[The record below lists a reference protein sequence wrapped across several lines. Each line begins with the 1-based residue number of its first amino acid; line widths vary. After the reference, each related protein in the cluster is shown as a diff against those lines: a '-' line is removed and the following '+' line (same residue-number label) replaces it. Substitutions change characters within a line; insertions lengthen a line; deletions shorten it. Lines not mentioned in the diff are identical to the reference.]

1 MRFKAAA
8 IQMCSGIDPERN
20 AADMARLVRAAAAQ
34 GAIYIQT
41 PEMTGAVQRDRA
53 GLRAV
58 LRGEA
63 DDVVLRTGREL
74 AAELGVHVHI
84 GSTAIAREDG
94 KLANRGFLIG
104 PEGAIVC
111 SYDKIHMFDV
121 DLDNGESWRES
132 AAYEPGCTAMTA
144 SVPFGELGFTICY
157 DVRFPALFRMQ
168 AVNGAEVI
176 SVPAAFTRQTGEAHW
191 EVLLRARAIEN
202 GVFIIA
208 AAQAGVHEDGRET
221 YGHSMIIDPWGKVL
235 ASAGGTGEAVV
246 LAEIDTGAVHAAR
259 KRIPNLVN
267 AREFSFQKIAGAGA

>member
-1 MRFKAAA
+1 MTFKAAA
-8 IQMCSGIDPERN
+8 IQMCSGVDPERN
-20 AADMARLVRAAAAQ
+20 AADMARLVREAAAQ

-58 LRGEA
+58 LSGEA
-63 DDVVLRTGREL
+63 DDIVLLRAREL

-94 KLANRGFLIG
+94 KLANRGFLVG
-104 PEGAIVC
+104 PDGGIVC
-111 SYDKIHMFDV
+111 RYDKIHMFDV

-132 AAYEPGCTAMTA
+132 AAYEPGCTALTA
-144 SVPFGELGFTICY
+144 SLPFAELGFTICY
-157 DVRFPALFRMQ
+157 DVRFPALFRML

-191 EVLLRARAIEN
+191 EILLRARAIEN

-208 AAQAGVHEDGRET
+208 AAQAGLHEDGRET
-221 YGHSMIIDPWGKVL
+221 YGHSMIVDPWGKVL

-246 LAEIDTGAVHAAR
+246 VAEIDTGAVAAAR

-267 AREFSFQKIAGAGA
+267 AREFSYRKIEGAGA